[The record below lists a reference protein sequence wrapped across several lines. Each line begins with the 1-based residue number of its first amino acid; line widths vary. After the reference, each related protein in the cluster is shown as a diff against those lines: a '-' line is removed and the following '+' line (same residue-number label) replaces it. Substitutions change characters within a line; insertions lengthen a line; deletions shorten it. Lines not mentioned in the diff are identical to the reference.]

1 MQVHPDSSDFTHF
14 TPVQPGESHHPTN
27 QRLSAVTV
35 FNSFSPIYT
44 ESDQISLKLIKTD
57 TTPSTVHLNLARQL
71 KVSQPRDSPS
81 AKHHET
87 KPTSRA
93 SHNHGQ

>member
-1 MQVHPDSSDFTHF
+1 MQVHPDSTNFTHF
-14 TPVQPGESHHPTN
+14 TPVQPGESI

-35 FNSFSPIYT
+35 LILFLPLSL
-44 ESDQISLKLIKTD
+44 SDQISLKLIKTD
-57 TTPSTVHLNLARQL
+57 STLSVVHVNLARQL

-87 KPTSRA
+87 KPTSKV
-93 SHNHGQ
+93 SHNHG